1 MVGPEGLK
9 VDELAAVLVHG
20 QPKGV
25 LLELA
30 LVLAAART
38 EVHARLE
45 PDLVEQPEGHVGAED
60 AGDLEL
66 AQVGPR
72 DGLLLHLWR
81 GTLFLEL
88 AHDHSQSSWRC
99 TAWGPW

>member
-1 MVGPEGLK
+1 MVGPEVLK
-9 VDELAAVLVHG
+9 VDELATILIHR

-25 LLELA
+25 LELT
-30 LVLAAART
+30 LVLTASRA

-66 AQVGPR
+66 AQVGPC

-88 AHDHSQSSWRC
+88 AHDHSQSSWCC
-99 TAWGPW
+99 TAWSHW